1 MPRVKL
7 SDKERR
13 ERRRLAEQAR
23 RAAKRTSMTEDQRR
37 ERRRQAQR
45 VRRADERAARASRI
59 TTEDQRREQR
69 RQAQKARRAAQRE
82 ARDSAILQERAQLM
96 VEPPA
101 AAVPFVSPS
110 GNPLQGVD
118 SNRHPPPAS
127 KRSRAVSTGQP
138 HILQPCEARAVPS
151 FALPLLPH
159 PAAQQ
164 SPASQGCLHGAS
176 PHPMLALRP
185 LLLSSVPRNM
195 AAPEASI
202 SSTAAAAAV
211 AKPGPP
217 RQYTADELR
226 ERKNAAKRAKRKAAK
241 STIVIKSPNIQRAE
255 RAAAQRAGRRILP
268 IRKREAEAD
277 LKPKLLNR
285 QEASLFSAAATLE
298 VAKYIEETGGEES
311 ICLLRF
317 SKDFHF
323 RCCSCAFVTSGRWSI
338 TTHLL
343 AYAAGLG
350 CQIWK
355 ETSNPTKTVENSWFS
370 CCFCGHASGD
380 QRAIIGHLIAHS
392 ADRLT
397 ILAPAL
403 RGPLFQGARLE
414 SAHHGS

>member
-7 SDKERR
+7 SDQERR

-45 VRRADERAARASRI
+45 VRRADERAARTSRI

-82 ARDSAILQERAQLM
+82 ARDSAILQERAQPM
-96 VEPPA
+96 AEPPA
-101 AAVPFVSPS
+101 AAVPFATPS
-110 GNPLQGVD
+110 GNPLQGVA
-118 SNRHPPPAS
+118 SNQHPPPAS
-127 KRSRAVSTGQP
+127 KRPRAVLTGQP
-138 HILQPCEARAVPS
+138 HVLQPCEDI
-151 FALPLLPH
+151 
-159 PAAQQ
+159 
-164 SPASQGCLHGAS
+164 
-176 PHPMLALRP
+176 
-185 LLLSSVPRNM
+185 
-195 AAPEASI
+195 E
-202 SSTAAAAAV
+202 
-211 AKPGPP
+211 
-217 RQYTADELR
+217 
-226 ERKNAAKRAKRKAAK
+226 
-241 STIVIKSPNIQRAE
+241 
-255 RAAAQRAGRRILP
+255 
-268 IRKREAEAD
+268 EAD
-277 LKPKLLNR
+277 
-285 QEASLFSAAATLE
+285 
-298 VAKYIEETGGEES
+298 GEES

-323 RCCSCAFVTSGRWSI
+323 RCCSCAFATSGRWSI

-355 ETSNPTKTVENSWFS
+355 ETSNPTKTVDDSWFS

-414 SAHHGS
+414 SAHRSS